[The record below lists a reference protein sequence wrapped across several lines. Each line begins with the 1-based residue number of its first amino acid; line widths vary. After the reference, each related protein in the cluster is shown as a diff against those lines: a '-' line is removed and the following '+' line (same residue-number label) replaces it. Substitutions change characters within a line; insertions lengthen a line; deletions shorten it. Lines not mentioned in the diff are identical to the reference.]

1 MARLSRSLL
10 SFSSRCFASRIADEA
25 LNASKGL
32 ASWSVPVTGVRVGV
46 EKSIST
52 PSPAVGFGSFSSS
65 FSGPRSMLRTEDRL
79 RVSSK
84 GGMGRRGETG
94 IVGLRIDF
102 KGKAAI
108 D

>member
-32 ASWSVPVTGVRVGV
+32 ASWSAGVRVGV

-52 PSPAVGFGSFSSS
+52 PSPAVEFGSFSSS